1 MYQRH
6 IAMVSTMLNNLLHHL
21 NDIIK
26 LSKGMHFNLKRTVAV
41 AVDPAWYGFGTANQQ
56 NMKQVRYLS

>member
-1 MYQRH
+1 
-6 IAMVSTMLNNLLHHL
+6 
-21 NDIIK
+21 
-26 LSKGMHFNLKRTVAV
+26 MHFNLKRTVAV